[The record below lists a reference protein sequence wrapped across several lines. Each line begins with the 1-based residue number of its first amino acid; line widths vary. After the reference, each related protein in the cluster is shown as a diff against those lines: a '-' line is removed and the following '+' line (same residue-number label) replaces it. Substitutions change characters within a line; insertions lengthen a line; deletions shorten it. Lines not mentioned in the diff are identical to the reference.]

1 MKVSITKPVFDIK
14 EEKAVIDVLRSGW
27 VTQGPK
33 VAEFEEAVAKYTGAK
48 YAVAVTSATTALFLS
63 LYVLDIHAGDEVIVP
78 SYSFIASANVIVH
91 AGGKPVFL
99 DIDPRT
105 YNLDPN
111 KIEELVTKKTKGIM
125 AVDQVGLPCDL
136 DAIEKIAR
144 KHDLFV
150 LEDAAC
156 AMGSI
161 YKGRK
166 IGSLSEITC
175 FSFHPRKL
183 ITTGDGGMIVTNN
196 RKLAERARLL
206 RNQGMSVSDVARH
219 KSKEILFESYPE
231 VGFNFR
237 MTDIQAA
244 IGIEQMKKLSR
255 ILKRREILAKRYDKA
270 FGTSKFITPPYIP
283 DGYVTNRQSYMV
295 RLSKGPRISRNEL
308 MQKLLDLGVATRR
321 GVMATHLEPAYKKFV
336 GKISLPETKKALD
349 ETIILPLYH
358 QMTIEEQDFVIDKIL
373 EFVG

>member
-175 FSFHPRKL
+175 FSFHPR
-183 ITTGDGGMIVTNN
+183 
-196 RKLAERARLL
+196 
-206 RNQGMSVSDVARH
+206 
-219 KSKEILFESYPE
+219 
-231 VGFNFR
+231 
-237 MTDIQAA
+237 
-244 IGIEQMKKLSR
+244 
-255 ILKRREILAKRYDKA
+255 
-270 FGTSKFITPPYIP
+270 
-283 DGYVTNRQSYMV
+283 
-295 RLSKGPRISRNEL
+295 
-308 MQKLLDLGVATRR
+308 
-321 GVMATHLEPAYKKFV
+321 
-336 GKISLPETKKALD
+336 
-349 ETIILPLYH
+349 
-358 QMTIEEQDFVIDKIL
+358 
-373 EFVG
+373 